1 MTTPVPASGPLGEEM
16 LSPITRT
23 ISGESAIPFSI
34 PLHPTPKTYRSQ
46 SYSVGQMD
54 PEYLGMMANKPAT
67 GTQYAPGRARAPGQL
82 ASGQPRASR
91 PSVLGELGHDPAMLG
106 RVRED
111 DDGDESLNGSD
122 GDTNYSAS
130 QARTIEQLARENAIL
145 RQQAAAGQMD
155 SRFRDRALSSAS
167 IVGGIHPAHRI
178 KGGVPEEDLA
188 VEDLGELRDI
198 QGYNVRG
205 GTRRRFSEH
214 SSNLE
219 QPFSSFATPLENR
232 ALENARKAHWQTSLG
247 FAGAADMPQS
257 RRHSFADI
265 PMRHSSISSVDSQ
278 ATATPR
284 AALGD
289 RDDGYGNISDY
300 PNPSMQQRK
309 PIMFV
314 CFITTFC

>member
-1 MTTPVPASGPLGEEM
+1 
-16 LSPITRT
+16 
-23 ISGESAIPFSI
+23 
-34 PLHPTPKTYRSQ
+34 
-46 SYSVGQMD
+46 MD

-67 GTQYAPGRARAPGQL
+67 GAQYAPGRARAPGQL
-82 ASGQPRASR
+82 SSGQPRASR

-111 DDGDESLNGSD
+111 EDGDESPNGSD

-155 SRFRDRALSSAS
+155 SRFRDRASSSAS
-167 IVGGIHPAHRI
+167 IVSGIHSAHRI
-178 KGGVPEEDLA
+178 RGGVPEEDLA

-205 GTRRRFSEH
+205 GTGRRFSEH

-219 QPFSSFATPLENR
+219 QQFSSFATPLENR
-232 ALENARKAHWQTSLG
+232 ALDNVRKAHWQTSLG
-247 FAGAADMPQS
+247 FSGAADMPQS

-289 RDDGYGNISDY
+289 RDDGYSTISDY
-300 PNPSMQQRK
+300 SNPSIQQRK
-309 PIMFV
+309 HSSV
-314 CFITTFC
+314 CFISTFH